1 MRRRVRVLA
10 ATVAALATLIS
21 CSSPDADDPGDVR
34 RKVQD
39 VASPPA
45 QVERY
50 AALGDSFTAGPLIPT
65 TDLASGCFRSDHNYP
80 ALVAEQ
86 LDIPKVRDVSCSGA
100 DTTDLTGRQQTI
112 RDASVPPQL
121 RAVTRGTDL
130 VTLGIGGNDFG
141 LFGTLVSTCAQVG
154 QQDSTGSPCA
164 DTLRARGIDLVGEA
178 REISGRVEDA
188 VREVRQRAPGATVV
202 LVGYLRLVPSS
213 GRCRGL
219 PFARGDYAFG
229 DRVTRGLNDA
239 LARAARRTGAR
250 FVDMYSASKGHDVCS
265 RDPWVN
271 GARTEEGKALAF
283 HPLAEGMEAVADRVV
298 KTLSRG
304 GPGS

>member
-1 MRRRVRVLA
+1 MRRRVRLLA
-10 ATVAALATLIS
+10 ATATAVAMLTS
-21 CSSPDADDPGDVR
+21 CSSPGADDPGGVR
-34 RKVQD
+34 TKVQD
-39 VASPPA
+39 VASPPGG
-45 QVERY
+45 VERY

-80 ALVAEQ
+80 ALVAER
-86 LDIPKVRDVSCSGA
+86 LDVSQVRDVSCSGA
-100 DTTDLTGRQQTI
+100 DTTDLTDRQQTV
-112 RDASVPPQL
+112 RGASVPPQL
-121 RAVTRGTDL
+121 RAVTPVTDL

-164 DTLRARGIDLVGEA
+164 DTLRARGVDLVGEA

-188 VREVRQRAPGATVV
+188 VREVRQRAPRATVV